1 MAEATP
7 RTVLEN
13 IQAII
18 AIEEEQERQ
27 RTLGNRIGDAIGSF
41 AGTIPFVALHL
52 LGFVVWAIV
61 NREMI
66 PGIPAFDPYP
76 FSLLTMIVSM
86 EGVLISTFV
95 LIKQNRMGVRAD
107 RRNRLDLQINLLTEQ
122 EVTKVIQILE
132 RISAH
137 LGIEDQV
144 LDPEAREMGKVT
156 AADTLAHE
164 LKQKMP
170 EDA

>member
-41 AGTIPFVALHL
+41 AGTIPFIALHL

-122 EVTKVIQILE
+122 EVTKVIQMLE

-144 LDPEAREMGKVT
+144 LDPDAREMGKVT
-156 AADTLAHE
+156 AVDTLEHE
-164 LKQKMP
+164 LDQKMP